1 MFYLKDIF
9 LRGAYFFFSIFV
21 SLFFCFLYKNILLT
35 VLSCSLINLCC
46 LDCFSK
52 KFIYS
57 HPIELIKF
65 QVLSSFLILF
75 FINLPYCFWLILDF
89 LKSSFGLKEYGRV
102 RTVGVSFFFCFIAF
116 NVFSFFE
123 LFPNIWFFFQNIN
136 VFDDNSISL
145 LTFFFEL
152 RIQDFFLFFFDF
164 FFLINLFVLLICL
177 LFLVVY
183 FFGLCVLIYW
193 KKLFVLVNLMFAT
206 FLSPPDVYSQIMLF
220 LILTVF
226 LELVVFFLL
235 FVSKYKINM
244 VTY

>member
-1 MFYLKDIF
+1 
-9 LRGAYFFFSIFV
+9 
-21 SLFFCFLYKNILLT
+21 
-35 VLSCSLINLCC
+35 
-46 LDCFSK
+46 
-52 KFIYS
+52 
-57 HPIELIKF
+57 
-65 QVLSSFLILF
+65 
-75 FINLPYCFWLILDF
+75 
-89 LKSSFGLKEYGRV
+89 
-102 RTVGVSFFFCFIAF
+102 VSFFFCFIAF